1 TPFAPEVR
9 SMPTQNQTEVVLR
22 PATPADAAE
31 CGRICYAA
39 FSRINAQH
47 NFPCDF
53 PDAEV
58 ATGIIAMLFRAPG
71 VYAVVAESDGRI
83 LGSSVLDERS
93 IIKGVGPITVDPDV
107 QNSGVGRTLMQA
119 VLGRARE

>member
-1 TPFAPEVR
+1 MWAGKDSSPTVRHSGNTSGGSISSGWSAAPASRYTPFAPEVR

-58 ATGIIAMLFRAPG
+58 AAGIITMLFSAPG
-71 VYAVVAESDGRI
+71 VYAVVA
-83 LGSSVLDERS
+83 
-93 IIKGVGPITVDPDV
+93 
-107 QNSGVGRTLMQA
+107 
-119 VLGRARE
+119 